1 MPLGALTDIEHVR
14 GSSPRLTARVAAE
27 GQAMRPGGG
36 GVAGFLV
43 SGGALKGL
51 GSDRASA
58 EVRAVALAA
67 RWPSLGS
74 DETRGRDF
82 EIAPEGYSKG
92 RQPGAAC
99 KADPALFAS
108 TAAPRAFCHGR
119 HIASAE
125 GSEARPHFTAP
136 PSRPTAQRTAPGG
149 FGLPAHDR
157 DAKGARPPQG

>member
-1 MPLGALTDIEHVR
+1 MHLGAITDI
-14 GSSPRLTARVAAE
+14 
-27 GQAMRPGGG
+27 GQARGVSPLSRALNAGLALQSTGG

-43 SGGALKGL
+43 AGGAPKG
-51 GSDRASA
+51 SEAASWS
-58 EVRAVALAA
+58 RRAA

-99 KADPALFAS
+99 KADPALLAS
-108 TAAPRAFCHGR
+108 TAGLVESGESRCLDT
-119 HIASAE
+119 AE
-125 GSEARPHFTAP
+125 GSEARHPLTAP
-136 PSRPTAQRTAPGG
+136 PSRPAAQGTAPGG

>member
-1 MPLGALTDIEHVR
+1 MPLGALTDIEHAR

-43 SGGALKGL
+43 AGGAPKG
-51 GSDRASA
+51 SEAASWS
-58 EVRAVALAA
+58 RRAA

-74 DETRGRDF
+74 DETRGR
-82 EIAPEGYSKG
+82 S
-92 RQPGAAC
+92 
-99 KADPALFAS
+99 
-108 TAAPRAFCHGR
+108 
-119 HIASAE
+119 
-125 GSEARPHFTAP
+125 FTAP
-136 PSRPTAQRTAPGG
+136 PSRPATQRTAPGG